1 MFFLSR
7 VCRAYFPARR
17 IGRPPRTHW
26 ASCALW
32 GGPQGQ
38 AGRLGFFQ
46 TPESLFLSWKDQECN
61 ITSIALELFLLG
73 HFRCFKFQIS
83 LPGKEELKQ
92 PTARLLSCSRF
103 RVSPAS
109 RGTASQKTE
118 LSSPRM
124 GNMMLISFLAEKTK
138 IPKTSLTFPM
148 FLSGKVRTR
157 YPDHLKILVLT
168 APLEMIPPL

>member
-61 ITSIALELFLLG
+61 ITSIALELF
-73 HFRCFKFQIS
+73 H
-83 LPGKEELKQ
+83 
-92 PTARLLSCSRF
+92 PTERSDKTRTGEAHEIYQLECRLLRQCLKSHPSSHSISVSRDF
-103 RVSPAS
+103 PGLVLGSYPQFW
-109 RGTASQKTE
+109 GCVPFLGPICVFPT
-118 LSSPRM
+118 LYSSP
-124 GNMMLISFLAEKTK
+124 K
-138 IPKTSLTFPM
+138 IPDL
-148 FLSGKVRTR
+148 
-157 YPDHLKILVLT
+157 
-168 APLEMIPPL
+168 